1 MKSVAVIIFSFL
13 KTGTFSYYFKFDD
26 TYTYTSNIVSENVF
40 TQNPSSLVLVF
51 TVYVNE
57 YDEN

>member
-1 MKSVAVIIFSFL
+1 MFFSFL
-13 KTGTFSYYFKFDD
+13 KTRTFSDYFKFDD
-26 TYTYTSNIVSENVF
+26 TYTYTSIVSENVF

>member
-1 MKSVAVIIFSFL
+1 MFFSFL
-13 KTGTFSYYFKFDD
+13 KTGTFSYFKFDD
-26 TYTYTSNIVSENVF
+26 TYTYTSIVSENVF

-51 TVYVNE
+51 TVHVNE